1 MSYGISVVTS
11 AARVANLCEEQRLV
25 EPVIRQFHVAHA
37 GTRVIKQVSGVIKG
51 VWRQKEP
58 VLQIAYC
65 RSLQSSQQR
74 CPEPPLG
81 IRVVVV
87 PAEIDWMANRRRT
100 ETGKLFLLNAYP
112 IFRELHGLSHAKF
125 VADVRFVAQGDA
137 SNGGVVIGPGLVLD
151 PGRAEGPDKVWNM
164 RRPVFKALTPNE
176 EVIRDWCED
185 LEAEL
190 LAIVQEVEVPVARR
204 PVVETNQIRA
214 H

>member
-1 MSYGISVVTS
+1 M
-11 AARVANLCEEQRLV
+11 
-25 EPVIRQFHVAHA
+25 EPVIRQFHVALA
-37 GTRVIKQVSGVIKG
+37 GTLRVIKQVSGIIKG
-51 VWRQKEP
+51 VWRQEES

-65 RSLQSSQQR
+65 RSGQLSQQR

-81 IRVVVV
+81 IRVVIV

-100 ETGKLFLLNAYP
+100 EARKLFLLNAHP
-112 IFRELHGLSHAKF
+112 IFRELHGLSHTKF
-125 VADVRFVAQGDA
+125 VADVRFVADDDGG
-137 SNGGVVIGPGLVLD
+137 NGGVVIGSGLVLD

-176 EVIRDWCED
+176 EVIRDWCDD

-190 LAIVQEVEVPVARR
+190 LAIVQEVDVPVARR

-214 H
+214 HCVYVSQVVAAPESHATG